1 MKLISRVFKQGQ
13 SIPSIYTCDGKGWN
27 PPLEISQ
34 VPENAKSLVLIMEDP
49 DVPQSIRADQL
60 YVHWVIYDIPP
71 DTKTIAEH
79 TTPPGI
85 QGKGTNGQTAY
96 MGPCPPDREH
106 RYFFKLYALD
116 TKLNLPKGQTKT
128 EVEKKMQGHII
139 ATAELMGKYVRR

>member
-1 MKLISRVFKQGQ
+1 MKLTSRAFKQGQ
-13 SIPSIYTCDGKGWN
+13 SIPSIYTCDGKDWN

-49 DVPQSIRADQL
+49 DVPKSIRADQL

-71 DTKTIAEH
+71 DTQSISEH
-79 TTPPGI
+79 SSPPGV

-116 TKLNLPKGQTKT
+116 TKLNLPKGQTKV

-139 ATAELMGKYVRR
+139 SSAELMGKYVRK